1 MGGDWKEL
9 VACAE
14 KGDLD
19 IVRYH
24 IMNGIDPNYQHPEFL
39 TTPLIEAAQAGQA
52 EIVSFL
58 LENGA
63 KPNIRGIF
71 DRMTALEVAKVYKH
85 KAVIK
90 ILEKYQ

>member
-9 VACAE
+9 VSAAE

-39 TTPLIEAAQAGQA
+39 TTPLIECAQAGQT
-52 EIVSFL
+52 EIVKFL

-71 DRMTALEVAKVYKH
+71 DKMTALEVARVYKH
-85 KAVIK
+85 KAIIK